1 MTALLIS
8 QIFIVITL
16 EQNKISYT
24 LNLEF
29 RCQQVKNLL
38 TYRGIDLWGKIKPEV
53 QELSWVSFKKK
64 DETKNNS
71 KL

>member
-16 EQNKISYT
+16 EQNKTLFT

-29 RCQQVKNLL
+29 RRQQVKNLWR
-38 TYRGIDLWGKIKPEV
+38 TE
-53 QELSWVSFKKK
+53 ELIYGEKLNLKQKNCLGYHSKKR
-64 DETKNNS
+64 
-71 KL
+71 